1 MTLDRNFMSFYLVI
15 GIILAFLLFMG
26 ISTAWI
32 IHDVNKN
39 AIRDV
44 PTTKSR

>member
-1 MTLDRNFMSFYLVI
+1 MTLDRNFISFYLVI

>member
-1 MTLDRNFMSFYLVI
+1 MTLDRNFISFYLVI

-26 ISTAWI
+26 ISVWI